1 MTTYT
6 EIEDIIIGDRIIVEA
21 RKISDGTVIVKT
33 GKHKAQRIKLNE
45 EAICIVDKK
54 LHFIKD

>member
-6 EIEDIIIGDRIIVEA
+6 ETGNSALEDRLIAEA
-21 RKISDGTVIVKT
+21 RKISDMTIIVKS
-33 GKHKAQRIKLNE
+33 GKYKAQRMKLKDD
-45 EAICIVDKK
+45 AICIVDKK

>member
-6 EIEDIIIGDRIIVEA
+6 EICDTIKEDRLIVEA
-21 RKISDGTVIVKT
+21 RKISDTSIIVTT
-33 GKHKAQRIKLNE
+33 GKYRVQRTRLKDDI
-45 EAICIVDKK
+45 ACIVDKK